1 MAGNKYHAKVTCVR
15 SGLEVTSPLIMWE
28 EWCKSFVTDFTTFN
42 KQRVVSHH
50 PKTYIH
56 IDFCIK
62 ILYYSVNANWCCSR
76 TASLAS
82 EHKGHRNSR
91 TCCCVVLSRRSDPSA
106 DPSEAEPNPAANG
119 LLTVYFCACVC
130 GLVNFHLKNL
140 WSSLPLIR
148 LLIATSAL
156 TLVIFFLGIEST
168 FRFWQYS
175 LFTHAKVAVQWSGF

>member
-1 MAGNKYHAKVTCVR
+1 MAGNKYHAKVTRVR
-15 SGLEVTSPLIMWE
+15 SGFEATSPLIMWE
-28 EWCKSFVTDFTTFN
+28 EWYKSFFTDFTTFN

-62 ILYYSVNANWCCSR
+62 ILFYSVNANWCCSR

-91 TCCCVVLSRRSDPSA
+91 TCCCVVLPRRSDPSA

-119 LLTVYFCACVC
+119 LLTVYVCACIC
-130 GLVNFHLKNL
+130 GLVHFHLKNL
-140 WSSLPLIR
+140 WSSLR
-148 LLIATSAL
+148 FD
-156 TLVIFFLGIEST
+156 VGHFFLGIDKVQIQILTIFT
-168 FRFWQYS
+168 FHTCTS
-175 LFTHAKVAVQWSGF
+175 GSAVIRVLGWTTQN